1 MLLNC
6 MVSKSSGH
14 CQLSVCQHG
23 KHHQVVIYS
32 PHHLWILPAH
42 INSSS
47 WFEEEF

>member
-1 MLLNC
+1 MLHNC

-32 PHHLWILPAH
+32 PHHLWILPTH
-42 INSSS
+42 YQ
-47 WFEEEF
+47 